1 MVSLFFIWSRD
12 DLAELL
18 QEAQRREREK
28 RIAAAER
35 EKEDRKGELE
45 RHREAER
52 VIREQQKVAQR
63 LAERHVTVDD
73 VDLIVIRG
81 DDEALRA
88 KHEVGQRFLVEPES
102 GLETDLIPD
111 SLIPSVLEV
120 WEFTNFFSSLL
131 GCKKLTWVQFLAG
144 ISDPGCTLFH
154 GMNVALV
161 KFLFE
166 DVQPDGGA
174 FKGRPLNS
182 LTWPELLRNFLIMIQ
197 IEHTAEN
204 IESLSKKMEIPDMI
218 RALESKR

>member
-1 MVSLFFIWSRD
+1 
-12 DLAELL
+12 LAKSL
-18 QEAQRREREK
+18 QEVQKQEREK

-52 VIREQQKVAQR
+52 VVREQQKVAQR

-81 DDEALRA
+81 DDEDLRA
-88 KHEVGQRFLVEPES
+88 KYEVGQCFLVEPEC
-102 GLETDLIPD
+102 GLETDLMPD

-144 ISDPGCTLFH
+144 ITDPDCTLFH

-161 KFLFE
+161 RILFE

-204 IESLSKKMEIPDMI
+204 IESLSNKMQIPDMI
-218 RALESKR
+218 RALESRR